1 MIAGVLVVC
10 YLIGSIPEAW
20 LIARWVTGQDLRQLG
35 SGNLGVANAALSVA
49 RWAGLLVFLLEAAKG
64 VLAVLFVRAVG
75 GNELLVAAGVL
86 ATVAGT
92 RWSVWLKGA
101 GGRGN
106 TAGVAALFLIAWQI
120 PLLILVVWILVRV
133 LTRSSFLATRI
144 SLLSWPLVFGVV
156 AATWWY
162 ALFGAA
168 MAMIYLEAQREETDD
183 HLLIKE
189 QWSNVWAFLTSPRR
203 GR

>member
-1 MIAGVLVVC
+1 MIAWVLVVC

-20 LIARWVTGQDLRQLG
+20 LIAKWVTGQDLRYLG
-35 SGNLGVANAALSVA
+35 SGNIGVANVALSVA
-49 RWAGLLVFLLEAAKG
+49 RWAGLVVFLLEATKG
-64 VLAVLFVRAVG
+64 GLAVLFVRAVG
-75 GNELLVAAGVL
+75 GDELLVAAGVL

-106 TAGVAALFLIAWQI
+106 TVGVAALFIIAWQI
-120 PLLILVVWILVRV
+120 PLLILIVWILVM
-133 LTRSSFLATRI
+133 LITHNSFLATRI
-144 SLLSWPLVFGVV
+144 SLLSWPVIFGLVSN
-156 AATWWY
+156 TWWY
-162 ALFGAA
+162 PLFGAA
-168 MAMIYLEAQREETDD
+168 MAFIYLEAQREETDD

-189 QWSNVWAFLTSPRR
+189 EWSNLWAFLTSPRR

>member
-156 AATWWY
+156 TATWWY

-189 QWSNVWAFLTSPRR
+189 RWPNIWAFLTGPRR

>member
-1 MIAGVLVVC
+1 MIVGVLAIC

-20 LIARWVTGQDLRQLG
+20 LITKWVTGQDLRHLG
-35 SGNLGVANAALSVA
+35 SGNLGVANVALSVA
-49 RWAGLLVFLLEAAKG
+49 RWAGLLVFLIEATKG
-64 VLAVLFVRAVG
+64 ALSVLFVRTVG
-75 GNELLVAAGVL
+75 GNELLIAAGVL

-106 TAGVAALFLIAWQI
+106 TAGVGALFIISWKI
-120 PLLILVVWILVRV
+120 PLLILIVWILAR
-133 LTRSSFLATRI
+133 LITRSSFLATRI
-144 SLLSWPLVFGVV
+144 GLFSWPIIFVLVT
-156 AATWWY
+156 ATWWY

-168 MAMIYLEAQREETDD
+168 MALIYLESQRKETDD

-189 QWSNVWAFLTSPRR
+189 QWPNIWAFLTSPRR
-203 GR
+203 NR

>member
-1 MIAGVLVVC
+1 MIGGVLVLC

-20 LIARWVTGQDLRQLG
+20 LITKWVTGLDLRQLG
-35 SGNLGVANAALSVA
+35 SGNLGVANVALSVA

-64 VLAVLFVRAVG
+64 MLAVLFVRAVG
-75 GNELLVAAGVL
+75 GGEILVAAGVL

-92 RWSVWLKGA
+92 RWSIWLKGS

-106 TAGVAALFLIAWQI
+106 TAGVAALLLIDWQI
-120 PLLILVVWILVRV
+120 PLLILVVWVLVRV
-133 LTRSSFLATRI
+133 VTHSSFMATRL
-144 SLLSWPLVFGVV
+144 SLLSWPLTFFV
-156 AATWWY
+156 ATAIWWY

-168 MAMIYLEAQREETDD
+168 MALIYLEAQREETDD

-189 QWSNVWAFLTSPRR
+189 QWPNIWAFLTGHRR

>member
-1 MIAGVLVVC
+1 MIAWVLIVC

-20 LIARWVTGQDLRQLG
+20 LIAKRVTGQDLRYLG
-35 SGNLGVANAALSVA
+35 SGNLGVANVALSVA

-75 GNELLVAAGVL
+75 GDELLVAAGVL

-92 RWSVWLKGA
+92 RWSIWLKGA

-106 TAGVAALFLIAWQI
+106 TVGVAALFLIAWQI
-120 PLLILVVWILVRV
+120 PLLILVVWILVMII
-133 LTRSSFLATRI
+133 THNSFLTTRI
-144 SLLSWPLVFGVV
+144 SLLTWPIIFGLVSDI
-156 AATWWY
+156 WWY
-162 ALFGAA
+162 PLFGAA
-168 MAMIYLEAQREETDD
+168 IAFIYLEAQQEETDD

-189 QWSNVWAFLTSPRR
+189 QWSNLWTFLTSPRR

>member
-1 MIAGVLVVC
+1 MIVGVLAIC

-20 LIARWVTGQDLRQLG
+20 LITKWVTGQDLRHLG

-49 RWAGLLVFLLEAAKG
+49 RWAGLLVFLIEATKG
-64 VLAVLFVRAVG
+64 ALSVLFVRTVG
-75 GNELLVAAGVL
+75 GNELLIAAGVL

-106 TAGVAALFLIAWQI
+106 TAGVGALFIISWKI
-120 PLLILVVWILVRV
+120 PLLILIVWILAR
-133 LTRSSFLATRI
+133 LITRSSFLATRI
-144 SLLSWPLVFGVV
+144 GLFSWPIIFVV
-156 AATWWY
+156 VTATWWY

-168 MAMIYLEAQREETDD
+168 MALIYLEGQRKETDD

-189 QWSNVWAFLTSPRR
+189 QWPNIWAFLTSPRR
-203 GR
+203 NR